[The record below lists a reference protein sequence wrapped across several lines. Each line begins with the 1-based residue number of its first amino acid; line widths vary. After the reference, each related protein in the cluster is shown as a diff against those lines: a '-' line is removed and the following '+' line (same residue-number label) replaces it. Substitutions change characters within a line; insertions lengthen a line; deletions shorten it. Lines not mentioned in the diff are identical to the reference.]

1 MIDPET
7 SAMLKNKEEYR
18 DYLIPKNT
26 SHRLSDIE
34 LLNAFIDELPE
45 KYRILLVLAYFQEH
59 SMEEVSAILQMP
71 VGTVKS
77 RLSTARG
84 LLKRKI
90 HEYEKMEGISLDFH
104 EFSPAVIAL
113 ALASAYQKVNIPIPA
128 NLLKLPTSWMHSFF
142 SAHMMVAGAALA
154 LSGVLAVG
162 GYGLLHSS
170 SISNQQE
177 SRLNYLDNEVIFQP
191 VTIDGITYLTPQDA
205 YYSLLA
211 FAHCEVEMNAMSQTD
226 LYHLKPLYDA
236 LKSSNS
242 SYYLQLQRIGWEDYY
257 LKRL

>member
-1 MIDPET
+1 
-7 SAMLKNKEEYR
+7 
-18 DYLIPKNT
+18 
-26 SHRLSDIE
+26 
-34 LLNAFIDELPE
+34 
-45 KYRILLVLAYFQEH
+45 
-59 SMEEVSAILQMP
+59 
-71 VGTVKS
+71 
-77 RLSTARG
+77 
-84 LLKRKI
+84 
-90 HEYEKMEGISLDFH
+90 
-104 EFSPAVIAL
+104 
-113 ALASAYQKVNIPIPA
+113 
-128 NLLKLPTSWMHSFF
+128 
-142 SAHMMVAGAALA
+142 MMVAGAALA